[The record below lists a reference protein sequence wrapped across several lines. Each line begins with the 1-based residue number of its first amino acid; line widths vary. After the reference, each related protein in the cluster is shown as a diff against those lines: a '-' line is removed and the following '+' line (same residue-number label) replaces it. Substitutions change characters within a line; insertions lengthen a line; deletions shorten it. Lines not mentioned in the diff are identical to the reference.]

1 MPKPRIATIAARV
14 TLKERRLMEKAAKK
28 QDRTLSDWMRV
39 TLVIEAETQLAM
51 GATPTLLPDLRG
63 R

>member
-1 MPKPRIATIAARV
+1 MPKPRVANIAARV

-39 TLVIEAETQLAM
+39 TLVIEAEIQLQMA
-51 GATPTLLPDLRG
+51 GATKFETLL
-63 R
+63 